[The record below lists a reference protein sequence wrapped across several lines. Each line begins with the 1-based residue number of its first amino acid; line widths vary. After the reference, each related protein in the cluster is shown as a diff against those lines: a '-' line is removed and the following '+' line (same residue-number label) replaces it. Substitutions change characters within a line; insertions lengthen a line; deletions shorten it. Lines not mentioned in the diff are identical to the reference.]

1 VVEPAPLRPVPRHP
15 AGPVE
20 PGPAADHVAAR
31 LPQLDPLPRDALA
44 LVTLSGR
51 TREEAAARLEVS
63 PEELALALARA
74 RKELRRS
81 LWPLPGSGWC
91 ERAERL
97 VSDRLDGP
105 LDDIGAARLGVHLR
119 NCPRCVDHERRLV
132 QAIDGLV
139 AGLAGEPEPARAPA
153 PVAAAPAP
161 LRLAEARAERELPSA
176 VGLPP
181 IPALPF
187 GIPVSPGAVAGR
199 AAELP
204 GVLVTVM
211 MIAVLALAAWVGLDF
226 PLL

>member
-1 VVEPAPLRPVPRHP
+1 MVEPAPLRPVPRHP
-15 AGPVE
+15 PGPVE

-51 TREEAAARLEVS
+51 TREEAAARLGVS
-63 PEELALALARA
+63 PEELATALARA

-105 LDDIGAARLGVHLR
+105 LDDVGDARLGVHLR

-139 AGLAGEPEPARAPA
+139 AGLTGEPKPAPGPAPA
-153 PVAAAPAP
+153 PGAPAP
-161 LRLAEARAERELPSA
+161 LRLAEARAARGLPSV

-187 GIPVSPGAVAGR
+187 GIPIAPGAVAGR
-199 AAELP
+199 AADLP
-204 GVLVTVM
+204 GVLATVM
-211 MIAVLALAAWVGLDF
+211 MVVVLALAAWAGLDF
-226 PLL
+226 PLV

>member
-1 VVEPAPLRPVPRHP
+1 M
-15 AGPVE
+15 
-20 PGPAADHVAAR
+20 
-31 LPQLDPLPRDALA
+31 
-44 LVTLSGR
+44 
-51 TREEAAARLEVS
+51 
-63 PEELALALARA
+63 ALARA

-105 LDDIGAARLGVHLR
+105 LDDVGAARLGVHLR

-139 AGLAGEPEPARAPA
+139 AGLAGEPEP
-153 PVAAAPAP
+153 PVPAAPAP

-187 GIPVSPGAVAGR
+187 GIPVTPAAVAGR

-204 GVLVTVM
+204 GVLATVM
-211 MIAVLALAAWVGLDF
+211 MIAVLALAAWAGLDF
-226 PLL
+226 PLV

>member
-1 VVEPAPLRPVPRHP
+1 MIEPAPLRPVPRHP

-31 LPQLDPLPRDALA
+31 LPQLDPLPRDALT

-63 PEELALALARA
+63 PEELAVALARA

-105 LDDIGAARLGVHLR
+105 LDDVGAARLGVHLR

-139 AGLAGEPEPARAPA
+139 AGLAGEPEPAPA
-153 PVAAAPAP
+153 PVPAAPAP
-161 LRLAEARAERELPSA
+161 LRLAEARDERELPSA

-187 GIPVSPGAVAGR
+187 GIPVAPGAAAAR
-199 AAELP
+199 ATELP
-204 GVLVTVM
+204 GVLATVM
-211 MIAVLALAAWVGLDF
+211 MIAALALAAWAGLDF